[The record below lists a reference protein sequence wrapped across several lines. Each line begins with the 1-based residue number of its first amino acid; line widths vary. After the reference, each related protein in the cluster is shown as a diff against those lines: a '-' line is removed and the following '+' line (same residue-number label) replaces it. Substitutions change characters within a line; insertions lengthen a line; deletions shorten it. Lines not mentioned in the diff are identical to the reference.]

1 MNNFKRYL
9 IIAISYLTMN
19 TCVNLGVGK
28 NKQTYVVGINHN
40 VFRIR

>member
-1 MNNFKRYL
+1 MNTFKRYL

-28 NKQTYVVGINHN
+28 RKQTYVVGYNHT
-40 VFRIR
+40 VYRIR